1 MSDET
6 TTTATTTA
14 TADTTS
20 GGQNAEFYKAEAQ
33 KAFKDRD
40 AAKQRI
46 RDLEA
51 KGLIVSEEQINRL
64 KELEEAA
71 AKAEEDKKRKAG
83 EFDSL
88 REQMTKKHATEL
100 QAEREKVSKAEQRL
114 HRTLVSR
121 EFAAAIDLFG
131 TDGKTVL
138 IPDVAESYFARF
150 VSVQEDDA
158 GDLRVVVKGHDG
170 SVILDAA
177 TGQPASFSA
186 AIAEVID
193 GMPQDKKDRILRG
206 SGKAGS
212 GSSGGS
218 NTPVHQADVTELT
231 KRAAAGDKD
240 AIKAL
245 QSRRN
250 SSGGLV
256 MGTAFS
262 R

>member
-1 MSDET
+1 MSDDAQ
-6 TTTATTTA
+6 TTTATTT
-14 TADTTS
+14 TADTT
-20 GGQNAEFYKAEAQ
+20 GQNAEFYKAEAQ

-40 AAKQRI
+40 AAKQKI

-51 KGLIVSEEQINRL
+51 KGLIVSEEQIARL
-64 KELEEAA
+64 KELEDAA

-88 REQMTKKHATEL
+88 REQMTKKHAAEL
-100 QAEREKVSKAEQRL
+100 QAERERVTKAETRL
-114 HRTLVSR
+114 HRTLISR
-121 EFAAAIDLFG
+121 EFAAASDLFAS
-131 TDGKTVL
+131 DGKTVL
-138 IPDVAESYFARF
+138 PADVAETYFARF
-150 VSVQEDDA
+150 VSVQDDDA

-170 SVILDAA
+170 QVILDAA

-193 GMPQDKKDRILRG
+193 GMPQEKKDRILRG

-231 KRAAAGDKD
+231 QRANRGDKAAID
-240 AIKAL
+240 AL
-245 QSRRN
+245 RQRRAN
-250 SSGGLV
+250 SGGLV